1 MHKTCIIGA
10 GISGLALAWQ
20 IKRQG
25 GDCTILEQASR
36 VGGSMRSFRS
46 GDYLAEEGPNSILLN
61 SPEIEAFLLS
71 IPGLKERMIDA
82 APEAN
87 KRFIVRNGKPHSVPM
102 SPLSVLTTPLWS
114 FRGKLRVL
122 KEPFVKTI
130 AAEKEESVADFVRR
144 RLGNELYEYAINPL
158 IGGIYAGDP
167 EQLSLRYAFP
177 KLYTLEQNH
186 GGLIRGALAKMRHS
200 KRSSKPKIKKRIISF
215 TDGIGELPTKL
226 ADAIGESLRTSVS
239 IKSIHQVGDKWEITS
254 VTQKGEAVERFDQ
267 VILTTPA
274 HRLAELPMSPEISES
289 LKVLSE
295 IDHPP
300 VSVLSLAYKRKDID
314 HPLDGF
320 GALVPACERRS
331 ILGALFPSSLFT
343 GRAPNDEVL
352 LTVFVGGERQPAL
365 ATTDTATLRATVLP
379 ELEALLR
386 IHGEPTFCHH
396 KHWSKA
402 IPQYKV
408 GFGYYLDQ
416 MATLER
422 KHKGLKLAGNYR
434 SGISVTSCIEAA
446 LEFKV

>member
-1 MHKTCIIGA
+1 
-10 GISGLALAWQ
+10 
-20 IKRQG
+20 
-25 GDCTILEQASR
+25 
-36 VGGSMRSFRS
+36 
-46 GDYLAEEGPNSILLN
+46 
-61 SPEIEAFLLS
+61 
-71 IPGLKERMIDA
+71 
-82 APEAN
+82 
-87 KRFIVRNGKPHSVPM
+87 M
-102 SPLSVLTTPLWS
+102 SPLSVITTPLWS

-144 RLGNELYEYAINPL
+144 RLGKELYEYAINPL

-186 GGLIRGALAKMRHS
+186 GGLIRGALAKMRQS

-215 TDGIGELPTKL
+215 IDGIGELPAKL

-239 IKSIHQVGDKWEITS
+239 IKSIHQVNDKWEITS

-274 HRLAELPMSPEISES
+274 HRLAALPMSPEISES

-379 ELEALLR
+379 ELKALLGV
-386 IHGEPTFCHH
+386 HGEPTFCHH
-396 KHWSKA
+396 KHWSRA

-408 GFGYYLDQ
+408 GFGDYLDH
-416 MATLER
+416 MATFER
-422 KHKGLKLAGNYR
+422 THKGLKLAGNYR